1 MTLETIKQRAKSLGL
16 TRQEIAAL
24 VGVSRFTVWRWF
36 TGRTNISMKDFIR
49 LEEQITKL
57 ERDEN
62 K

>member
-1 MTLETIKQRAKSLGL
+1 MTLETIKQRAKALGL
-16 TRQEIAAL
+16 TRQHIADL

-49 LEEQITKL
+49 LEEQISKL
-57 ERDEN
+57 ETN

>member
-1 MTLETIKQRAKSLGL
+1 MTLETIKQRAKALGL
-16 TRQEIAAL
+16 TRQEIADL

-49 LEEQITKL
+49 LEEQISKL
-57 ERDEN
+57 ETN